1 MRTGKLAP
9 LVREYYP
16 EYYVWE
22 KYEERT
28 CIPFKSVDGEYGIL
42 GNFAPTPLIVNG
54 IEFVNA
60 EQLFQILK
68 FRDREILERIH
79 KSRGLT
85 IKMYAKSAEAKGFRR
100 DDWGK
105 IVIDVMK
112 YCIKVKYDQSPKF
125 REVLNS
131 TKGYNI
137 VEDQTRKNNRCGDT
151 WGAVLKDGEYIG
163 SNLMGRLLMELRNS
177 VGKLEYTLPDDLF
190 EYIQFL
196 KNDENKSW

>member
-1 MRTGKLAP
+1 MGTGRLAP
-9 LVREYYP
+9 LIKEYYP
-16 EYYVWE
+16 EYYLWE
-22 KYEERT
+22 KYEGRT

-60 EQLFQILK
+60 EQLFQMLK
-68 FRDREILERIH
+68 FKDRVILEKIYN
-79 KSRGLT
+79 SRGLT

-105 IVIDVMK
+105 IVVDVMK

-131 TKGYNI
+131 TKGYSI
-137 VEDQTRKNNRCGDT
+137 VEDQTRKNNRRGDS
-151 WGAVLKDGEYIG
+151 WGAVLNDGFYEG
-163 SNLMGRLLMELRNS
+163 SNLMGRLLMELRDS
-177 VGKLEYTLPDDLF
+177 DGELEYTLPDDIF
-190 EYIQFL
+190 DFIKVL
-196 KNDENKSW
+196 KM